1 MLEKA
6 AEMKVAGMR
15 EAAGVAGAEARVVA
29 AGMDLA
35 EVVRATA
42 AEVKG
47 SLMVEGVAEGVEKE
61 AGKVAGKEAVR
72 DQVTAVAT
80 VVEKVMAM
88 AGGVER
94 AVRREGVT
102 EAAVVDQSS
111 LCKHI
116 WRLQRPTMRR

>member
-1 MLEKA
+1 
-6 AEMKVAGMR
+6 
-15 EAAGVAGAEARVVA
+15 
-29 AGMDLA
+29 
-35 EVVRATA
+35 
-42 AEVKG
+42 
-47 SLMVEGVAEGVEKE
+47 
-61 AGKVAGKEAVR
+61 
-72 DQVTAVAT
+72 

-111 LCKHI
+111 LCKHT

>member
-1 MLEKA
+1 MHRWRSQRTCRPRI
-6 AEMKVAGMR
+6 VHR
-15 EAAGVAGAEARVVA
+15 E
-29 AGMDLA
+29 
-35 EVVRATA
+35 
-42 AEVKG
+42 
-47 SLMVEGVAEGVEKE
+47 
-61 AGKVAGKEAVR
+61 VAGKEAVR